1 MLRKIILGFL
11 VVSSIF
17 CVTIL
22 FEYFDG
28 FTIKGRTQTT
38 QGKIPTINQ
47 REKIKKFDEPTP
59 SLTANES
66 AITTVI
72 KNYISFAKQG
82 NLADL
87 RKLVIKV
94 PTSDYFS
101 FNENIEK
108 PVKDKSNSSPK
119 GNIEEPK
126 MLGFPRVYYD
136 FVTRHVPQTIYVG
149 QRDFRKVSKFWVKDK
164 NVKVL
169 VELENVF
176 NQTRIIK
183 QNYYLTKDKAG
194 NWKIFLVEQNSSD
207 TVERNEGFL

>member
-1 MLRKIILGFL
+1 MQRRIILGFL
-11 VVSSIF
+11 FVSGVF

-22 FEYFDG
+22 FEQFDG
-28 FTIKGRTQTT
+28 FTIKGRTQTNKEKT
-38 QGKIPTINQ
+38 PIINK
-47 REKIKKFDEPTP
+47 REKIKNIDEPNPVLKTH
-59 SLTANES
+59 ES
-66 AITTVI
+66 EITTVI
-72 KNYISFAKQG
+72 KNYIGFAKQG

-108 PVKDKSNSSPK
+108 PVKDRSNSSPK
-119 GNIEEPK
+119 ENVEEPK
-126 MLGFPRVYYD
+126 MSGFPRVYYD
-136 FVTRHVPQTIYVG
+136 FVTRQIPQTIYIG

-169 VELENVF
+169 VELENAF
-176 NQTRIIK
+176 SQTLIIK

-194 NWKIFLVEQNSSD
+194 KWKIFLVEQNSSD
-207 TVERNEGFL
+207 RAERNEDFL